1 MKTILL
7 IIFSILHLSFC
18 EDEFP
23 FDKDVI
29 VLTDSTFDKAIQK
42 YEYLMVYFY
51 APWCIRCNKFH
62 PEYDEAASILRKENL
77 FLAKVDATVEKK
89 LDTRFGLKGYPIIKL
104 FIKGKEIDYD
114 KERKAKD
121 VVNWMRRKTNGQ
133 SIINLNTSEEIE
145 KFKNDNNVV
154 FKLKIF

>member
-7 IIFSILHLSFC
+7 IICSIMFLNHC

-51 APWCIRCNKFH
+51 APWCIRCKQFH
-62 PEYDEAASILRKENL
+62 PEYDQAASILRKENL
-77 FLAKVDATVEKK
+77 FLAKVDATVEKQ
-89 LDTRFGLKGYPIIKL
+89 LDRRFGLKGYPIIKL
-104 FIKGKEIDYD
+104 FIKGEEIDYV

-121 VVNWMRRKTNGQ
+121 VVKWMRRKTNGQ
-133 SIINLNTSEEIE
+133 SVVNLNTTEEIE
-145 KFKNDNNVV
+145 KFKNDSNVV
-154 FKLKIF
+154 LI